1 MMNRIELK
9 QEAKGVDPHRRRLCL
24 FVRFALCWP

>member
-9 QEAKGVDPHRRRLCL
+9 QEAKGVVRTAAVSLPICSLCSI
-24 FVRFALCWP
+24 WP